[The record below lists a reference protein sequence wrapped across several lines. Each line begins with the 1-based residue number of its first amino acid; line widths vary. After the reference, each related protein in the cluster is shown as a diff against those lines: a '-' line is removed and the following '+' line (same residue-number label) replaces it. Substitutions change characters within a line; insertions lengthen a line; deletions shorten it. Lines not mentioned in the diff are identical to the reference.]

1 MLICK
6 TSAMGSSAPIHIGTD
21 ALEWANKPRLL
32 GTTVDDKLT

>member
-6 TSAMGSSAPIHIGTD
+6 TSAMGSSAPIHIDTD
-21 ALEWANKPRLL
+21 ALEWANKSRLL